1 MVFQQG
7 FPFYARGAAAFFGGQ
22 RLSPTHIEHGGIMNA
37 LDLMIA
43 IVGVL
48 AVIAGWIMAGTYD
61 EMQKGEDEQ

>member
-1 MVFQQG
+1 
-7 FPFYARGAAAFFGGQ
+7 
-22 RLSPTHIEHGGIMNA
+22 MNA

-61 EMQKGEDEQ
+61 EMQKGEDEK